1 MAEACFL
8 CRSRWWGDHGT
19 CRIDE
24 AMVPEL
30 RLINAVSDK
39 ALLVGE
45 ALRASSGSVVL
56 TRRQRVAKK
65 LV

>member
-1 MAEACFL
+1 M
-8 CRSRWWGDHGT
+8 
-19 CRIDE
+19 DE